1 MQDTPAI
8 KMTYDAKI
16 RVPNDMVVKMSAN
29 ETAITKFNSTFKQYT
44 FESQIKIPSYLI
56 AMAVGDLEFKSLGTR
71 LGVVTEP
78 INIEKAAK
86 EFEDLE
92 LMLSEAERFL
102 TPYVWGNFT
111 VLVMPPSFPYGG
123 MENPLLTFASPTI
136 MTGDKS

>member
-71 LGVVTEP
+71 VGVVTEP